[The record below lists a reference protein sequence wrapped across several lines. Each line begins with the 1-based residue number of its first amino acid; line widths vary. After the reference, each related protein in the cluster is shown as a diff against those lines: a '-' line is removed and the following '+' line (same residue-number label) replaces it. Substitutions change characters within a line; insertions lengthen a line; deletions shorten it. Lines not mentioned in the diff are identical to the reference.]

1 MNPLARVGRIR
12 REFPRLATPS
22 EAISCSLAA
31 ASLHSIGITKQL
43 EQRAWISRSAAMPA
57 TAIERQTESS
67 SSLTASGKVRREVPL
82 PSQEK
87 KEGAMQYAL

>member
-57 TAIERQTESS
+57 TERQTESS